1 MAKKFKDLHGVLLV
15 ETRTDE
21 HGNVLSMRNAHSV
34 LNAKEFEYTIE
45 DYGDKLFMLDKNN
58 NFEIVEI
65 LIKGIS
71 HDRRGITRITAC
83 KMSDSEAL
91 KNNELKGLFRF
102 STRGNRTHSGL
113 FFTNIEEAEKYQK
126 QLRNGV
132 GFALLKS
139 GDKVYLTVDNEIK
152 EEEVVKT
159 FFIDEDYH
167 HYFQI
172 DLKNI
177 GSILF
182 ESMAYEERA
191 TELLDT
197 GFYTYGLD
205 EKYRWKNV
213 KIFVN
218 KSDAEKSIKDSLSR
232 KQKSATVKYIKDIEN
247 HDGKPISFCDKK
259 GKQLH
264 YGDKVAYAVSCGS
277 SAPFISFGIIKSES
291 KTRIT
296 VIDEEKDFSN
306 KEIKHLVSPGCLLLV
321 EEAKVNSSSGYSFK
335 KTK

>member
-1 MAKKFKDLHGVLLV
+1 MAKKFKDLH
-15 ETRTDE
+15 
-21 HGNVLSMRNAHSV
+21 
-34 LNAKEFEYTIE
+34 E
-45 DYGDKLFMLDKNN
+45 DKIFMLDKNN

-65 LIKGIS
+65 LVKGVS
-71 HDRRGITRITAC
+71 HDWRRGIIRIAAC
-83 KMSDSEAL
+83 KMSDYEAQ
-91 KNNELKGLFRF
+91 KCLFEF
-102 STRGNRTHSGL
+102 FTRGNRTHSGL

-132 GFALLKS
+132 GLAFLKS

-159 FFIDEDYH
+159 FFTDETYH
-167 HYFQI
+167 SYFNI
-172 DLKNI
+172 ELKNI
-177 GSILF
+177 GTIFF

-197 GFYTYGLD
+197 GFYTYELD
-205 EKYRWKNV
+205 KKYRGKNV

-232 KQKSATVKYIKDIEN
+232 KQKSATVKYIRDIEN

-264 YGDKVAYAVSCGS
+264 YGDKVAYAVSRGN

-296 VIDEEKDFSN
+296 VIDEEKDFFN
-306 KEIKHLVSPGCLLLV
+306 KEIKHLVSPGCLLLI
-321 EEAKVNSSSGYSFK
+321 EEAKVNSSSGYSFI